1 MKKDNLGDR
10 MKKYEKCSQFNLM
23 DKIPVVIR
31 LDGAHFHTFTKG
43 LNTPFDIEFQDVM
56 RKTMKDLVDNI
67 QNCILGYT
75 QSDEITLVL
84 LDTKT
89 LETQSWFNN
98 NLQKIVSISASLAT
112 MFFNKHINELTEE
125 RFSNKKFIGYF
136 DSRAFNIPLEDLPN
150 VLIWR
155 SQDAYRNAVSMFALS
170 RFSHKELQYKSTKDK
185 IEMLGEDYVES
196 QFNCLPYE
204 MYYLKNEY
212 GQFRYSSKKRN
223 YEDLY
228 QYFSDCLKEPLQ
240 NQNNLQ
246 GHSQDLT
253 MNGYF
258 SKID

>member
-1 MKKDNLGDR
+1 
-10 MKKYEKCSQFNLM
+10 
-23 DKIPVVIR
+23 
-31 LDGAHFHTFTKG
+31 
-43 LNTPFDIEFQDVM
+43 
-56 RKTMKDLVDNI
+56 MKDLVNNI
-67 QNCILGYT
+67 QNCVLGYT
-75 QSDEITLVL
+75 QSDEITLIL

-98 NLQKIVSISASLAT
+98 NLQKIVSTSASLAT

-150 VLIWR
+150 VLVWRSQDAYRNAVSMFALSRFSHKELQYKSTKDKIWR

-204 MYYLKNEY
+204 MYYLKDEY
-212 GQFRYSSKKRN
+212 GQFYYSSKKRN
-223 YEDLY
+223 YEDFSK
-228 QYFSDCLKEPLQ
+228 YFSECLQEYPKP
-240 NQNNLQ
+240 
-246 GHSQDLT
+246 
-253 MNGYF
+253 
-258 SKID
+258 KIECHCIG